1 MFWLIELI
9 HGSINS
15 AKTGCYAA
23 SLQGGARSRRGY
35 FDIPVAFGLTSILIS
50 ALGEMKLLVL

>member
-1 MFWLIELI
+1 MFWLIGLI

-23 SLQGGARSRRGY
+23 SLQGGARSGY

-50 ALGEMKLLVL
+50 AFGEMKLLVL

>member
-50 ALGEMKLLVL
+50 AFGAMKLLVL